1 MTERSVN
8 NMAAKKIIKSE
19 KREQILLAAISVFTK
34 NGINNSTIRDI
45 ALSADVGKG
54 TIYEYFKNKNEIIS
68 QAYRYFMSMFDT
80 GIEDIVLK
88 SSSGKDKLKMITD
101 FIIGFIDND
110 KNDMMNLIFD
120 FWAESIR
127 TKTSK
132 NIIYM
137 EMRHFYGSYR
147 SLVRDLIL
155 EGKED
160 GSFRDDIDHDS
171 LASLFVGMLDGI
183 MVQWVI
189 DREQI
194 NLSLIRLELIRL
206 IEKGIGK

>member
-19 KREQILLAAISVFTK
+19 KREQILFAAISVFAK

-80 GIEDIVLK
+80 GIEDIVLN

-132 NIIYM
+132 NIIYK

-147 SLVRDLIL
+147 ALVRDLIL